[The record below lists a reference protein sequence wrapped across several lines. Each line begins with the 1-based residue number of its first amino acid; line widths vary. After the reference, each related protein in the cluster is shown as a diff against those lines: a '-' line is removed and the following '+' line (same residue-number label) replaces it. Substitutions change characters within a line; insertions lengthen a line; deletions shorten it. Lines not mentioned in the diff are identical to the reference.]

1 MNDSELTQFITQL
14 LWIVLFTSMP
24 VVLVASVVGVIVSLV
39 QALTQIQDQTLQ
51 FMIKLLAIAITLMV
65 SCPWLSGILLNY
77 TRQIMLRI
85 GEHG

>member
-1 MNDSELTQFITQL
+1 MNDSELTQFVTQL

-65 SCPWLSGILLNY
+65 SYPWLGGILLNY

-85 GEHG
+85 GEHA

>member
-1 MNDSELTQFITQL
+1 MNDSELTQFVTQL

-51 FMIKLLAIAITLMV
+51 FMIKLLAIAITLRV
-65 SCPWLSGILLNY
+65 SYPWLSGILLNY

>member
-1 MNDSELTQFITQL
+1 MNDSELTQFVTQL

-51 FMIKLLAIAITLMV
+51 FMIKLLAIAITSMV
-65 SCPWLSGILLNY
+65 SYRWLSGILLNY